1 MPDLKL
7 IALEASDLEV
17 LSAHLQD
24 AVVRMEDMTFLK
36 RERRFLL
43 VVNRFDWSDGQKVS
57 KKGEFTRR
65 RSGVRIEQVLRAQ
78 TLGINL
84 GAKDQVLSL
93 LSIGFEGKA
102 DDPAGHVVLTFAGG
116 GLIRLE
122 VDCVEAAMED
132 LGAAWTTQKKPVH
145 PGTEAEG

>member
-24 AVVRMEDMTFLK
+24 AVLRIEDMTFLK
-36 RERRFLL
+36 RERRVLF
-43 VVNRFDWSDGQKVS
+43 VANRFDWSEGQAQRR
-57 KKGEFTRR
+57 KGEFTRR
-65 RSGVRIEQVLRAQ
+65 RTGVRFEQVLRAQ

-84 GAKDQVLSL
+84 ADKDQVLSL
-93 LSIGFEGKA
+93 LSISFEGKPE
-102 DDPAGHVVLTFAGG
+102 DPAGYIVLTFAGG

-145 PGTEAEG
+145 PGSDAKD